1 MLFFFSVGM
10 PSKNWAVPTG
20 ENSTFLFLVQLNC
33 HFFPFILPPCPK
45 AVLGTLMSLSWWI
58 VQMAPGEWAIELLP
72 LFSAVSLSRRRWTQ
86 AFHHSYEIGDSS
98 GTYFTVKTWDKKER
112 RFPGDEFLL
121 TPAHHL
127 AFAEFFQGF
136 IFHSILIDTPGSM
149 YYQSHFSEM
158 KRTRQNGEVM
168 CPRPRGREA
177 ARQRPGHRSSDMCR
191 IQASFFSFL
200 AAFPV
205 LWKESKPGRINNNN
219 KSKINDR
226 LFSICHVLDS
236 ILITSGTLLLP
247 PFHNFWG
254 LSSAFPLK
262 EETGFQ
268 IG

>member
-1 MLFFFSVGM
+1 MDPSFSPLLWDRRLFRNILHCQNMGQEGEKLSSRWISAHSCPSPCLCRVLPGIYFS
-10 PSKNWAVPTG
+10 
-20 ENSTFLFLVQLNC
+20 
-33 HFFPFILPPCPK
+33 
-45 AVLGTLMSLSWWI
+45 
-58 VQMAPGEWAIELLP
+58 
-72 LFSAVSLSRRRWTQ
+72 
-86 AFHHSYEIGDSS
+86 
-98 GTYFTVKTWDKKER
+98 
-112 RFPGDEFLL
+112 
-121 TPAHHL
+121 
-127 AFAEFFQGF
+127 
-136 IFHSILIDTPGSM
+136 SILIDTPGSM
-149 YYQSHFSEM
+149 YYQSHFAEM

-168 CPRPRGREA
+168 CPWPRGREA